1 MKYLK
6 FTAKKAASAKIKSL
20 EKLLGIPDGK
30 GTTAY
35 CDPIKEGSA
44 WVVPLKQHGPW
55 KTVHLVDASDVV
67 TGELTPPDED

>member
-6 FTAKKAASAKIKSL
+6 FNTEAAAAAQIKEL
-20 EKLLGIPDGK
+20 EKSLGIPDSK
-30 GTTAY
+30 GTLNY

-55 KTVHLVDASDVV
+55 KTVHLVDANEVV
-67 TGELTPPDED
+67 TGELPIGEDE

>member
-6 FTAKKAASAKIKSL
+6 FTTEAEATAKIADL
-20 EKLLGIPDGK
+20 EKALGIPDGK

-35 CDPIKEGSA
+35 CEPIKEGND

-55 KTVHLVDASDVV
+55 KTIHMVDASEVV
-67 TGELTPPDED
+67 TGDLTVEEEV